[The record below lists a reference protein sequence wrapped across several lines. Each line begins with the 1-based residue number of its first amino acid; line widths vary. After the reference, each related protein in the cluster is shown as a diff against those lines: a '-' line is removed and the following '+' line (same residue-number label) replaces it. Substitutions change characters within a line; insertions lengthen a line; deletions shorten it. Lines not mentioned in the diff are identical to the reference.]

1 MANLV
6 KGPDPRTIRTPKKRE
21 AFLEA
26 LKETCNITKACELS
40 GLPRTS
46 AYEWKA
52 DDPEFA
58 ADWQKS
64 LDIAADLLE
73 EEAVR
78 RAKEGTLK
86 PVYQG
91 GELVGHI
98 QEYSDT
104 LMIFLL
110 KGAKPK
116 KYMDRLVQEVSGP
129 AGGPIQA
136 AITVQ
141 LVKSTSN
148 PSGDDQNA

>member
-1 MANLV
+1 MANDL
-6 KGPDPRTIRTPKKRE
+6 KGENPRTIRTPKTRA

-26 LKETCNITKACELS
+26 LKNTCNITKACELS
-40 GLPRTS
+40 NLGRTS
-46 AYEWKA
+46 AYEWR
-52 DDPEFA
+52 DDEPEFA
-58 ADWQKS
+58 AEWQKA
-64 LDIAADLLE
+64 LDVAGDLLE

-86 PVYQG
+86 PVFQG
-91 GELVGHI
+91 GQLVGHI

-136 AITVQ
+136 E
-141 LVKSTSN
+141 VKIEFVKTKN
-148 PSGDDQNA
+148 INT

>member
-1 MANLV
+1 MANLI
-6 KGPDPRTIRTPKKRE
+6 KGPDPRTNRTPKRRA

-26 LKETCNITKACELS
+26 LKQTCNITKACEES

-52 DDPEFA
+52 EDPEFA
-58 ADWQKS
+58 TDWQKA

-73 EEAVR
+73 EEALR

-86 PVYQG
+86 PVFQG
-91 GELVGHI
+91 GQLVGHI

-129 AGGPIQA
+129 AGAPIQTA
-136 AITVQ
+136 VTVRF
-141 LVKSTSN
+141 VDTNSDS
-148 PSGDDQNA
+148 SGS

>member
-1 MANLV
+1 MANLI
-6 KGPDPRTIRTPKKRE
+6 KGADPRTNRTPKKRE

-40 GLPRTS
+40 SLPRRT
-46 AYEWKA
+46 AYDWKA
-52 DDPEFA
+52 EDPEFA
-58 ADWQKS
+58 ADWQKA

-86 PVYQG
+86 PVFQG
-91 GELVGHI
+91 GNLVGHI

-129 AGGPIQA
+129 GGGPIQA
-136 AITVQ
+136 AISVEF
-141 LVKSTSN
+141 VKVDGTAK
-148 PSGDDQNA
+148 D

>member
-1 MANLV
+1 MGNTI
-6 KGPDPRTIRTPKKRE
+6 KGEEPRTIRTPKKRA

-40 GLPRTS
+40 GLGRTS

-52 DDPEFA
+52 EDSEFS
-58 ADWQKS
+58 ADWQKA

-78 RAKEGTLK
+78 RAKEGTTK
-86 PVYQG
+86 PVFQG
-91 GELVGHI
+91 GQLVGHV

-129 AGGPIQA
+129 EGKPIQA
-136 AITVQ
+136 QVMVEF
-141 LVKSTSN
+141 VKPKSSE
-148 PSGDDQNA
+148 

>member
-1 MANLV
+1 MANLI
-6 KGPDPRTIRTPKKRE
+6 KGAAPRSNRTPKTRA

-40 GLPRTS
+40 GLARTS
-46 AYEWKA
+46 AYEWKT

-58 ADWQKS
+58 ADWQKA

-86 PVYQG
+86 PVFQG
-91 GELVGHI
+91 GNLVGHI

-129 AGGPIQA
+129 AGGPIQSA
-136 AITVQ
+136 VTVRF
-141 LVKSTSN
+141 VDTGSDNSTS
-148 PSGDDQNA
+148 